1 MNDSTKPLALAPNP
15 RLRTQSEAARMA
27 PGQAPGG
34 NLPARTGATAGNAEG
49 CDVIQVLKAKR
60 DRYKGRG
67 KLIQAATVQA
77 CIAELRVTFQN
88 KGEK

>member
-1 MNDSTKPLALAPNP
+1 MNDATQQMANSPHLYM
-15 RLRTQSEAARMA
+15 RTWPEVPRMA

-34 NLPARTGATAGNAEG
+34 NLPARAGATAGNAEVS
-49 CDVIQVLKAKR
+49 DVIQVLKAKR

-77 CIAELRVTFQN
+77 CIDELREVW
-88 KGEK
+88 K

>member
-1 MNDSTKPLALAPNP
+1 MNDSTKPLAGAACEVV
-15 RLRTQSEAARMA
+15 RSGIEAARRA

-34 NLPARTGATAGNAEG
+34 NLPARTGATAGNSQVR
-49 CDVIQVLKAKR
+49 DVIQVLKAKR

-77 CIAELRVTFQN
+77 CIDELREVW
-88 KGEK
+88 K